1 MCMTWNEMKSKHNEL
16 PKSLILKTSC
26 ALCTWEKFCDK
37 NMAKHCKKD
46 ELNKINL
53 K

>member
-1 MCMTWNEMKSKHNEL
+1 MCMTWNEMKSKHNEITL
-16 PKSLILKTSC
+16 PSLKTNC

-37 NMAKHCKKD
+37 NMVKHCKKD
-46 ELNKINL
+46 ELIKINL